1 MSAFGTFGNGKAN
14 LAGKILV
21 QRTGPNRTMFCQR
34 SAISTKRHHRSSH
47 LIAAP
52 DLFRFYL
59 ISVRG
64 EKSMQLQDF
73 AQVVRS
79 KNAGPRRFTL
89 DLIFRND
96 ADYQRVAQSD
106 ALTAEKIAPLYGVA
120 TDTIKVIYYP
130 LGRAIK
136 IVVPR
141 QIMSGDPGDR
151 DVYGAQQHTP
161 ILGLEI

>member
-1 MSAFGTFGNGKAN
+1 
-14 LAGKILV
+14 
-21 QRTGPNRTMFCQR
+21 
-34 SAISTKRHHRSSH
+34 
-47 LIAAP
+47 
-52 DLFRFYL
+52 
-59 ISVRG
+59 
-64 EKSMQLQDF
+64 MQLQDI

-89 DLIFRND
+89 DIIFRND
-96 ADYQRVAQSD
+96 GDYQRAVQSK
-106 ALTAEKIAPLYGVA
+106 ALTATTLAPLYGVA
-120 TDTIKVIYYP
+120 AEAISVINYP

-161 ILGLEI
+161 LLELEI

>member
-1 MSAFGTFGNGKAN
+1 
-14 LAGKILV
+14 
-21 QRTGPNRTMFCQR
+21 
-34 SAISTKRHHRSSH
+34 
-47 LIAAP
+47 
-52 DLFRFYL
+52 
-59 ISVRG
+59 
-64 EKSMQLQDF
+64 MQLQDL

-89 DLIFRND
+89 DIIFRND
-96 ADYQRVAQSD
+96 VDYQRAVQSE
-106 ALTAEKIAPLYGVA
+106 ALTAARLAPLYGVA
-120 TDTIKVIYYP
+120 AEAISVISYP

-161 ILGLEI
+161 LLELEI

>member
-1 MSAFGTFGNGKAN
+1 
-14 LAGKILV
+14 
-21 QRTGPNRTMFCQR
+21 
-34 SAISTKRHHRSSH
+34 
-47 LIAAP
+47 
-52 DLFRFYL
+52 
-59 ISVRG
+59 
-64 EKSMQLQDF
+64 MQLQDF

-89 DLIFRND
+89 DIIFRND
-96 ADYQRVAQSD
+96 ADYQRVAQSE
-106 ALTAEKIAPLYGVA
+106 ALSAEKIASLYGVA
-120 TDTIKVIYYP
+120 ADAIKIINYP

-161 ILGLEI
+161 LLRLDI

>member
-1 MSAFGTFGNGKAN
+1 
-14 LAGKILV
+14 
-21 QRTGPNRTMFCQR
+21 
-34 SAISTKRHHRSSH
+34 
-47 LIAAP
+47 
-52 DLFRFYL
+52 
-59 ISVRG
+59 
-64 EKSMQLQDF
+64 MQLQDF

-130 LGRAIK
+130 LGRAIN
-136 IVVPR
+136 VSAFGLL
-141 QIMSGDPGDR
+141 Q
-151 DVYGAQQHTP
+151 DVYRDHDATP
-161 ILGLEI
+161 NSRFSCECL